1 MKWCFDI
8 VPAAAAA
15 LVEAAAAAAAARL
28 AWLLGWKGVLGWGYM
43 GEGSGPVWED
53 KIGAGNVPELLG
65 DFFLD
70 RLHKGQDFALATETP
85 IKLI

>member
-1 MKWCFDI
+1 MCFNDRLESTESNRFETVSMKWCFDI

-53 KIGAGNVPELLG
+53 KIGAGNVPELLSSP
-65 DFFLD
+65 
-70 RLHKGQDFALATETP
+70 AV
-85 IKLI
+85 